1 MNTLTQALE
10 AMKVVC
16 GIYRMTNTQTGK
28 FYIGSSVDIRGRWYK
43 HLSHLRRGIH
53 ANAHLQAAFTQSGED
68 AFLFQLVEACEP
80 GALLA
85 LEQYHI
91 DCAWQRE
98 AETLSWLH
106 PHPSGSSPVGAQI
119 GGQQQSAGMAQGGS
133 ASA

>member
-1 MNTLTQALE
+1 MNTLTKALE
-10 AMKVVC
+10 AMKGVC

-28 FYIGSSVDIRGRWYK
+28 FYIGSSVDIRNRWYK

-68 AFLFQLVEACEP
+68 AFLFELVEACEP

-91 DCAWQRE
+91 DALGSGKLKHYRGYTLIPAE
-98 AETLSWLH
+98 A
-106 PHPSGSSPVGAQI
+106 AQL
-119 GGQQQSAGMAQGGS
+119 AHR
-133 ASA
+133 